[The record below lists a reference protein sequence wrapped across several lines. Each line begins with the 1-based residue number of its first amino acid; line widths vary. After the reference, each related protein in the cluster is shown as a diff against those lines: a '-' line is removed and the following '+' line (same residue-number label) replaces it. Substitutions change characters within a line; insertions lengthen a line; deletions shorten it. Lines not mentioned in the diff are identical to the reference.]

1 MEVPSVNHI
10 LSNCLI
16 LSVISTIVIAQI
28 PQRYTSQNP
37 CTTKLKCHECI
48 QTPSCAWCTD
58 PEYKGS
64 ARCFQP
70 AAGIISN
77 KLCREKFVLNPDN
90 ILRVIENLALT
101 RAQSV
106 SGGGGSMVGVGTGS
120 FEYNETWSGKGSI
133 NGSSGFSGKAAGHG
147 RIVQVA
153 PQRLSLKLRARE
165 TYSVSMYYSHAK
177 GYPVDLYYLMD
188 LSNSMKDDKDNLYT
202 LGDQLASTMKKLT
215 PNFKLGFG
223 SFVDKVVMPYVN
235 TLPEK
240 LRNPCEQCV
249 APYGFRHHMTLSN
262 NTHMFS
268 HMVKQANVSGN
279 LDAPEGG
286 FDAIMQA
293 VVCKNQIGWRDKA
306 RRLLVFSTDASF
318 HFAGDGKLGGI
329 VKPNDGSC
337 HLSHEGFY
345 TQSSYQDYPSIE
357 QINLSV
363 KKNYINVIFAVTKST
378 ISIYE
383 QLAKNI
389 EGASVGKLEGDS
401 SNIVQLI
408 KEQYQQ
414 ITSTVEMK
422 HNASSAVSLKFHS
435 RCLNT
440 TGALVNTN
448 KCENIKVGDLV
459 HFKIVI
465 EVLKCPKN
473 RADHF
478 QTIRIYPVGIDES
491 LIIDLEMLCE
501 CDCEK
506 PGHEFYEENSPLCSH
521 FGTYKCG
528 ICECLPGAFGRRCE
542 CTSEEISRDI
552 TKMDCIDPK
561 NPNGTS
567 CSGKG
572 QCICGR
578 CDCETRSNDNES
590 IYGPYCE
597 CDNFSCERH
606 DGKLCSDHGTC
617 ECGECHCTDEWT
629 GSNCAC
635 RKSKANCYP
644 PGTDSN
650 VTCSGHGTCEC
661 GQCVC
666 DYVKEGRYT
675 GKFCE
680 KCPTCSDRCEE
691 FKDCVQC
698 QLYKTGKLK
707 DSDCLLN
714 CTKFVPIAVE
724 EVVADEDNNE
734 ILCAYYDEDECR
746 FTYVYYFDADNKIQ
760 VRAQQERE
768 CPSKVYVPGIVLG
781 VVAAVVLIGMAVLLL
796 WKLLTTIHD
805 RREFARFEKEK
816 MMAKWD
822 TGENPIYKQATSTFK
837 NPTYAGKC

>member
-1 MEVPSVNHI
+1 MTVPLMKYV

-16 LSVISTIVIAQI
+16 LCVISTIVIAQI
-28 PQRYTSQNP
+28 PQEFTLQNP
-37 CTTKLKCHECI
+37 CTTKSNCRECI

-64 ARCFQP
+64 ARCFRP
-70 AAGIISN
+70 LSGVISN
-77 KLCREKFVLNPDN
+77 KLCREEYVLNPIS
-90 ILRVIENLALT
+90 ILSVTENLKLT
-101 RAQSV
+101 SARSG
-106 SGGGGSMVGVGTGS
+106 SGGGGTMVGVGTGS
-120 FEYNETWSGKGSI
+120 FQYNETWSGKGKI
-133 NGSSGFSGKAAGHG
+133 NGNFGSGGGAASHG

-165 TYSVSMYYSHAK
+165 TQRVSMYYSYAE

-188 LSNSMKDDKDNLYT
+188 LSRSMKDDKENLYA
-202 LGDQLASTMKKLT
+202 LGDQLASTMRKLT

-223 SFVDKVVMPYVN
+223 SFVDKVVMPYAS
-235 TLPEK
+235 TLSK
-240 LRNPCEQCV
+240 NLVSPCEGCA
-249 APYGFRHHMTLSN
+249 APYGFKHAMMLS
-262 NTHMFS
+262 TDSSQFS
-268 HMVKQANVSGN
+268 HMVKQANISGN
-279 LDAPEGG
+279 LDTPEGG

-293 VVCKNQIGWRDKA
+293 IVCKNQIGWRDKA
-306 RRLLVFSTDASF
+306 RRLLVFSTDAGF

-329 VKPNDGSC
+329 VKPNDGNC

-345 TQSSYQDYPSIE
+345 TQSSYQDYPSIG

-363 KKNYINVIFAVTKST
+363 QRNYINVIFAVNRST
-378 ISIYE
+378 IGIYK
-383 QLAKNI
+383 QLAKSI
-389 EGASVGKLEGDS
+389 EGASVGELKSDS

-414 ITSTVEMK
+414 ISSTVEMK

-435 RCLNT
+435 RCLDS

-448 KCENIKVGDLV
+448 KCANIKVGDLIL
-459 HFKIVI
+459 FEIDI

-491 LIIDLEMLCE
+491 LTIDLQMLCE

-506 PGHEFYEENSPLCSH
+506 PGHKFYQENSPFCSH
-521 FGTYKCG
+521 RGTYKCG
-528 ICECLPGAFGRRCE
+528 ICECIPGAFGRTCE
-542 CTSEEISRDI
+542 CTSKEDGHNVTR
-552 TKMDCIDPK
+552 TNCIDPK
-561 NPNGTS
+561 NPTGPE

-572 QCICGR
+572 QCNCGV
-578 CDCETRSNDNES
+578 CECVKRDNDEL
-590 IYGPYCE
+590 IYGTYCE
-597 CDNFSCERH
+597 CNNFSCERL
-606 DGKLCSDHGTC
+606 DGKLCSDHGKC
-617 ECGECHCTDEWT
+617 DCGKCLCTPEWT
-629 GSNCAC
+629 GPNCAC
-635 RKSKANCYP
+635 RKSKDNCYP
-644 PGTDSN
+644 PDSN
-650 VTCSGHGTCEC
+650 ITCSGHGECVC

-707 DSDCLLN
+707 DSDCVSN

-734 ILCAYYDEDECR
+734 ILCVYYDDDECT
-746 FTYVYYFDADNKIQ
+746 FSYVYYFDDDNKIR
-760 VRAQQERE
+760 VRAQ
-768 CPSKVYVPGIVLG
+768 
-781 VVAAVVLIGMAVLLL
+781 
-796 WKLLTTIHD
+796 
-805 RREFARFEKEK
+805 
-816 MMAKWD
+816 
-822 TGENPIYKQATSTFK
+822 
-837 NPTYAGKC
+837 